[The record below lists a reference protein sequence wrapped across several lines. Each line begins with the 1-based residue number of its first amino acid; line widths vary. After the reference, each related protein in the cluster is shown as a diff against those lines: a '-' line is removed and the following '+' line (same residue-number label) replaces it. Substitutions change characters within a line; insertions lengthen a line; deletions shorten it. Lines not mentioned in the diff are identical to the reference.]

1 MPEQDQL
8 DHASP
13 PFGAEAYRVDVG
25 RAIIPG
31 MKALVFE
38 GVRRVACA
46 TVPDPTVEQAGDVVV
61 RVRAAAVCGS
71 DLHVYRG
78 LEAGLDAGTV
88 MGHELAGEVV
98 AAGPAV
104 TRFLPGDLVVS
115 PFTTSCGAC
124 FYCRQG
130 LTARCERGQLF
141 GWVEKGRGLH
151 GVQAEY
157 VRVPLADTTLVGIP
171 EGTPPEEALLAGD
184 ILATGWFGAESA
196 GAAPG
201 RTVAIVGCG
210 PVGLM
215 AVIAARELGAERV
228 FGVDALP
235 ERLALAQRWGAEP
248 VDFSTMDA
256 AGFIRDVTEGRGAD
270 AVVEAVGAPQAS
282 RLAYDLVRPGGT
294 IAAVGVHV
302 EPHLAF
308 SPGQIYDRNLTYR
321 AGRCPA
327 RAYMD
332 RLLPLIQSRRYDL
345 GALISHRLTL
355 EDGPRGYDLFDRR
368 VDGCTKV
375 ILTP

>member
-1 MPEQDQL
+1 
-8 DHASP
+8 
-13 PFGAEAYRVDVG
+13 
-25 RAIIPG
+25 
-31 MKALVFE
+31 MKALIFE
-38 GVRRVACA
+38 GVRRIACS
-46 TVPDPTVEQAGDVVV
+46 TVPDPALKEPGEALV

-78 LEAGLDAGTV
+78 LETGLDDGTV

-98 AAGPAV
+98 EAGAGV
-104 TRFLPGDLVVS
+104 TRFRPGDLVVS
-115 PFTTSCGAC
+115 PFTTSCGDC
-124 FYCRQG
+124 FYCRLG
-130 LTARCERGQLF
+130 LTARCVRGQLF

-157 VRVPLADTTLVGIP
+157 VRVPLADSTLVGIP
-171 EGTPPEEALLAGD
+171 EGTPPEEALFAGD

-201 RTVAIVGCG
+201 RSVAVVGCG

-228 FGVDALP
+228 FALDTLP
-235 ERLALAQRWGAEP
+235 DRLALAARWGAEP
-248 VDFSTMDA
+248 MDPDQ
-256 AGFIRDVTEGRGAD
+256 IREETGGRGAD
-270 AVVEAVGAPQAS
+270 SVVEAVGTPQAS
-282 RLAYDLVRPGGT
+282 RLAFDLARPGGT

-308 SPGQIYDRNLTYR
+308 APGEAYDKNLTYR

-332 RLLPLIQSRRYDL
+332 RLLPLVQSRKYDL
-345 GALISHRLTL
+345 GALISHRLPL
-355 EDGPRGYDLFDRR
+355 DRGPEGYDLFDRR
-368 VDGCTKV
+368 VPGCTKV
-375 ILTP
+375 VLVP